1 MMNRTHLTILL
12 FAGLVLSWAGSVHGQ
27 NTTGTMVRGRLSQR
41 DSTSQRM
48 RVVDLQ
54 KVQPEESLT
63 VIAVI
68 GEVKSP
74 TVFLTRQS
82 NVPLKTLIEKAGGQS
97 EQSIGSFRI
106 LEYGQAREII
116 SLERDPLRKIH
127 SGQVVLVVPRG
138 GIPARPSSSKTPSPS
153 RYILVHG
160 LAEVPLILPLNE
172 SISTLRDFT
181 RSLGQPDENLSRTVV
196 ASPQGRW
203 IENAD
208 VRMPNGTVVLFD
220 PRIVV
225 KEGVQLALMRGLK
238 FLPEVSLDNPE
249 NPVAPPPPTTSTPP
263 ATLPTSPQDEPEQ
276 LAPGDIQPTSDE
288 TRNLSIEP
296 LWLPVEAEPAA
307 PNSSEGAPP
316 GNVPLMM
323 PRGWKIDAPTVEG
336 DANDLSETPSIERT
350 SAQTTSHATIRQA
363 SAAQIQPSRELPEGS
378 YRRLPSQAP
387 PQAPPPPGTAAR
399 LSRYSPAGPN
409 PYWIGFVALFA
420 GIVIGLGVVLARAPR
435 ETEPAS
441 LVDEARESLSQT
453 APVGWTPPADEAHQ
467 MLQRLIINRV
477 PLVEEAPELPK
488 SRQLHGPAVGAR
500 RMILDAAH
508 EGVAGPHFVV
518 PSPRDTRE
526 VELRLRSLMRE
537 LRPQHSV
544 VASPSGGSI
553 EEIPSQ
559 TARTVRTS
567 RISPLERALRSVE
580 QGEIQ

>member
-1 MMNRTHLTILL
+1 MNRTHLTILL
-12 FAGLVLSWAGSVHGQ
+12 FAGLVLSWTGSVLAQ
-27 NTTGTMVRGRLSQR
+27 NTTGTMVRGRLSQMEA
-41 DSTSQRM
+41 TSQRM

-82 NVPLKTLIEKAGGQS
+82 NVSLKTLIEKAGGQS

-138 GIPARPSSSKTPSPS
+138 GIPAHSSSSRAPS
-153 RYILVHG
+153 RYILIHG
-160 LAEVPLILPLNE
+160 LAEVPLILQLND

-203 IENAD
+203 VENAD

-249 NPVAPPPPTTSTPP
+249 NPVAPPPPTTSAPP
-263 ATLPTSPQDEPEQ
+263 ATLPTTPQNEPEQ
-276 LAPGDIQPTSDE
+276 LIPGDIQPTSDE
-288 TRNLSIEP
+288 IRNLSLEP
-296 LWLPVEAEPAA
+296 LWLPVEEEPAA
-307 PNSSEGAPP
+307 PNSSKESPP

-323 PRGWKIDAPTVEG
+323 PRGWKIDAPAVEG
-336 DANDLSETPSIERT
+336 DGDNASVAPSIERT
-350 SAQTTSHATIRQA
+350 SAQRDSHATIRQA
-363 SAAQIQPSRELPEGS
+363 SAAQIQPNRELPEGS
-378 YRRLPSQAP
+378 YRRLPSQTP
-387 PQAPPPPGTAAR
+387 LQAPPPPGTSAR

-441 LVDEARESLSQT
+441 LVDEARARESLPQT
-453 APVGWTPPADEAHQ
+453 AVVGRTPPADEAQQ

-488 SRQLHGPAVGAR
+488 SRQLHGPAVGAQ

-508 EGVAGPHFVV
+508 EGVAGPHFAV

-537 LRPQHSV
+537 SRLQHSV
-544 VASPSGGSI
+544 VASPTGGSI

-559 TARTVRTS
+559 MARTVRTE